1 MFKHLP
7 CDILQP
13 KIYSQPVESC
23 LPNMTLLCEPRDN
36 SELLPRSEPLP
47 YDGLGNGYT
56 VATSSAGG
64 HKRANLNPN
73 RILIKKVGMA
83 DDHVG
88 LLAAC
93 GSCANGG
100 CCIS

>member
-13 KIYSQPVESC
+13 KTYSQPA
-23 LPNMTLLCEPRDN
+23 NMTLLCEPRDN
-36 SELLPRSEPLP
+36 SELRPRSEPLP

-56 VATSSAGG
+56 VATSAGG